1 MPCRCEDPDYSHIIA
16 GIFDQCMSQTKEIV
30 SFVFGWLSIVS
41 WVVAL
46 YPQIRLNFLLRK
58 AEALS
63 PYFLLCWFVGDIFNT
78 TSCFVLDQLFVQK
91 FLGVFWLSTDV
102 ILNSSHFYFLLT
114 KKKYTS
120 SATHFRVLEIFI
132 YVVIAGLI
140 INNVVW
146 AGFYYDSELSFNEA
160 AYDICKKEVVIPKNT
175 ARYWVGTILAYATIP
190 MFCFSRPTQIYKN
203 WKRKSTEGLSTG
215 LFIATSSGNINQL
228 VSMFVNS
235 QDSKYLI
242 EKTPYIIAAA
252 IPAICDIVVL
262 IQIQIYKGDQQYKK
276 IDESVETL

>member
-132 YVVIAGLI
+132 YVVI
-140 INNVVW
+140 
-146 AGFYYDSELSFNEA
+146 
-160 AYDICKKEVVIPKNT
+160 DILMQFRYTCQEQSRLFKFHLKE
-175 ARYWVGTILAYATIP
+175 
-190 MFCFSRPTQIYKN
+190 
-203 WKRKSTEGLSTG
+203 
-215 LFIATSSGNINQL
+215 GNIKRQCYNH
-228 VSMFVNS
+228 VS
-235 QDSKYLI
+235 Q
-242 EKTPYIIAAA
+242 E
-252 IPAICDIVVL
+252 
-262 IQIQIYKGDQQYKK
+262 QYRC
-276 IDESVETL
+276 L